1 MMACFLTHQIYILF
15 FVKNRQINILI
26 DVVLLIKLTYH
37 FMHKIY
43 QVRIIPVLILML
55 LSTLSQSQTNGFK
68 VTLDAGHGAHDFGAV
83 YEGRIEKN
91 IALAIVLKVGKILE
105 ATPQMQV
112 NYTRKTDV
120 FIDLIERA
128 NIANR
133 FNANIFVSIHC
144 NANRN
149 TAADGTET
157 YVMGL
162 SKIASNLEAAKKEN
176 EVITLEKD
184 YKQKYEGFD
193 PNSPE
198 TMIGMTLMQEEYLD
212 NSIALASKIEDSFA
226 DLGKKVRGGGVKQAP
241 FMVLHKAY
249 MPRVLIETGFISNT
263 IEGNLLNS
271 EEGQN
276 EIAKAISG
284 AIIRYKKEYFGGGEL
299 EVNEELPSQKMQE
312 VVVTETVIIAKTNT
326 PAKVAEQTEIKKLM
340 LTGVSIFKVQLLA
353 TQKSIAL
360 IPQNF
365 KGLQNVSVVY
375 ENNFYKYTYG
385 ETANYDDAKRHLQEA
400 ISKGYNTAYLIAFKD
415 GEKINIQDAIK

>member
-1 MMACFLTHQIYILF
+1 MHKTYKIKRILTFILILF
-15 FVKNRQINILI
+15 SLI
-26 DVVLLIKLTYH
+26 GY
-37 FMHKIY
+37 
-43 QVRIIPVLILML
+43 
-55 LSTLSQSQTNGFK
+55 SQSNTFK

-91 IALAIVLKVGKILE
+91 IALAVVLKVGKILE
-105 ATPQMQV
+105 ATPQIAV

-162 SKIASNLEAAKKEN
+162 SKVASNLEAAKKEN
-176 EVITLEKD
+176 SVITLEKD

-212 NSIALASKIEDSFA
+212 NSISLASRVQDAFS
-226 DLGKKVRGGGVKQAP
+226 DLGKKSRGEGVKQAP

-249 MPRVLIETGFISNT
+249 MPRVLIEMGFISNT
-263 IEGNLLNS
+263 AEGNVLNS

-276 EIAKAISG
+276 EIARAIAKAIIS
-284 AIIRYKKEYFGGGEL
+284 YKKEYYGNGEVEIL
-299 EVNEELPSQKMQE
+299 EERPSQKINE
-312 VVVTETVIIAKTNT
+312 KPIKNT
-326 PAKVAEQTEIKKLM
+326 AIPVQPKSTSQSGESISSKKDIDNSKA
-340 LTGVSIFKVQLLA
+340 VFKVQLSA
-353 TQKSIAL
+353 SSKRMDL
-360 IPQNF
+360 IPRNF
-365 KGLQNVSVVY
+365 NGLKNISVTY
-375 ENNFYKYTYG
+375 ENKLYKYMYG
-385 ETANYDDAKRHLQEA
+385 ETADYNEAKEQLKEA
-400 ISKGYNTAYLIAFKD
+400 KEKGYNSAFLIAFKN
-415 GEKINIQDAIK
+415 GEKINIQEAFK